1 MSLAE
6 ELRWRGAVQDASA
19 PLEQLL
25 DAGPRVFYIGFDP
38 TADSLHVGN
47 LLGIVLARRLIDAGH
62 RAILVAGGATG
73 MIGDPSGRSSERV
86 LLDPATLRHNTA
98 RIAGQ
103 LQRLLG
109 DVVPGAVTLEDN
121 RTWLEPLTLIGFL
134 RDIGKHVPV
143 SAMLARE
150 SIRTRLGGE
159 GLSFTEF
166 SYMILQ
172 AVDFV
177 ELHRRYGCTLQLG
190 GSDQWGNI
198 AAGIDLV
205 RRLDGH
211 EVHGLTWPLV
221 TKADG
226 TKFGK
231 SMGGNVW
238 LDEDRTSPY
247 ELYQFFVRAED
258 QKVMEYVALYTFL
271 SFDEIAAL
279 RTAHEDD
286 PSRRIAHRRLAWEV
300 VRFVHGEAA
309 ADQAAEAARAL
320 FEGGRAEAGAP
331 VVTLERAAFGDG
343 IDVIDLALAAGL
355 ARSRSEARRLIA
367 QGGLYV
373 DGRRALEG
381 QRVSQ
386 ADLTDGHLTLRRG
399 KRDWVVVRLNDAN

>member
-1 MSLAE
+1 
-6 ELRWRGAVQDASA
+6 
-19 PLEQLL
+19 
-25 DAGPRVFYIGFDP
+25 
-38 TADSLHVGN
+38 
-47 LLGIVLARRLIDAGH
+47 
-62 RAILVAGGATG
+62 
-73 MIGDPSGRSSERV
+73 
-86 LLDPATLRHNTA
+86 
-98 RIAGQ
+98 
-103 LQRLLG
+103 
-109 DVVPGAVTLEDN
+109 
-121 RTWLEPLTLIGFL
+121 
-134 RDIGKHVPV
+134 
-143 SAMLARE
+143 
-150 SIRTRLGGE
+150 
-159 GLSFTEF
+159 
-166 SYMILQ
+166 
-172 AVDFV
+172 
-177 ELHRRYGCTLQLG
+177 
-190 GSDQWGNI
+190 
-198 AAGIDLV
+198 
-205 RRLDGH
+205 
-211 EVHGLTWPLV
+211 
-221 TKADG
+221 
-226 TKFGK
+226 
-231 SMGGNVW
+231 
-238 LDEDRTSPY
+238 
-247 ELYQFFVRAED
+247 
-258 QKVMEYVALYTFL
+258 MEYVALYTFL